1 MLEKLSPRD
10 RVALKV
16 AAAAVALF
24 LVVQLGVLPLL
35 DKMRGT
41 PREVGEE
48 ELMLRRHQRL
58 VAESTSQGRIRA
70 AAEARLKDL
79 ESGLLESASPSLAN
93 AEWQRLMRDLA
104 DQKGLE
110 LGSSE
115 VLRVEGLSSDYA
127 MVLGRVQLRC
137 RLDQL
142 VDLLVALAT
151 SPKLLRATALK
162 VSALQG
168 DPQKRLQV
176 ELTIGALMRATKATA
191 GGTDKR

>member
-24 LVVQLGVLPLL
+24 LVVQLGVLPLF

-41 PREVGEE
+41 PREVGEQ
-48 ELMLRRHQRL
+48 ELMLRRYQRL

>member
-1 MLEKLSPRD
+1 M
-10 RVALKV
+10 

-24 LVVQLGVLPLL
+24 LVVQLGVLPRL
-35 DKMRGT
+35 DEMRGT

-48 ELMLRRHQRL
+48 ELMLRRQQRL
-58 VAESTSQGRIRA
+58 VAESKSQGGIRA
-70 AAEARLKDL
+70 AAEARLKDV

-151 SPKLLRATALK
+151 SPKLLGATALK

-176 ELTIGALMRATKATA
+176 ELTIGAPMRATKATA